1 MIATM
6 SQPVPAVTYAAA
18 LARSTGQPW
27 GVYRGN
33 KRLLLVM
40 PSGSTKKTPIE
51 VCHP

>member
-6 SQPVPAVTYAAA
+6 SQPVPAVKYAAA
-18 LARSTGQPW
+18 MARPTGQPW

-33 KRLLLVM
+33 KRLLVVM

>member
-1 MIATM
+1 MFATM
-6 SQPVPAVTYAAA
+6 SQPVPAVKYATAM
-18 LARSTGQPW
+18 ARSTGQPW

-33 KRLLLVM
+33 KRLLVVM

>member
-6 SQPVPAVTYAAA
+6 SQPVPAVKYAAA
-18 LARSTGQPW
+18 MARFTGQPW

-33 KRLLLVM
+33 KRLLVVM

>member
-6 SQPVPAVTYAAA
+6 SQPVPAVKYAAA
-18 LARSTGQPW
+18 MARSTGQPW
-27 GVYRGN
+27 GVYRGS
-33 KRLLLVM
+33 KSLLVVM

>member
-1 MIATM
+1 MIATL
-6 SQPVPAVTYAAA
+6 SQPVPALKYAAA
-18 LARSTGQPW
+18 MARSIGQPW

-33 KRLLLVM
+33 KRLLVVM